1 MRLFW
6 VGLILVLFFSSCQET
21 KTDKGEI
28 IVSVYG
34 KNLYKTDLGDI
45 FYEGISYNDSVLRSK
60 VYIDR
65 WVRNQLLVRQAEINL
80 DPTQLDFSKRIE
92 EYRTSLIINKYETE
106 LINQNLDEEVTE
118 NQIYEYYNNN
128 NDEFRL
134 NRDIAR
140 VVSVTVAKDSKKKWT
155 FHNMLRDHDSIMV
168 DSIISMAEKYAVAY
182 DMNIE
187 EWRNLNDVV
196 EQYNLKVKDNKSF
209 LGKNKFMVLYDDL
222 HTTYIRFC
230 ECRFIADLT
239 PCELETERIKY
250 IILNNR
256 KKELLEKLYDDL
268 YSKALQDNAFEMYNL
283 KLKVDN

>member
-6 VGLILVLFFSSCQET
+6 VGLILIMFFSSCQEK

-34 KNLYKTDLGDI
+34 KNLYKTDLDDI
-45 FYEGISYNDSVLRSK
+45 FYEGISYSDSVLRSK

-65 WVRNQLLVRQAEINL
+65 WIQEQLIVHQAENNL
-80 DPTQLDFSKRIE
+80 EPEQLDFSQRLE

-106 LINQNLDEEVTE
+106 LISQNLNNEITEE
-118 NQIYEYYNNN
+118 QILEYYDKNS
-128 NDEFRL
+128 DEFRL

-140 VVSVTVAKDSKKKWT
+140 VVSVTIDKDHKQRW
-155 FHNMLRDHDSIMV
+155 NIMNLLRDHDSVMV
-168 DSIISMAEKYAVAY
+168 DSITYMAEKYAVTY

-187 EWRNLNDVV
+187 EWRNINDIV
-196 EQYNLKVKDNKSF
+196 EQYNLKVKDNKAF
-209 LGKNKFMVLYDDL
+209 LNKNRFMIVYDDY

-230 ECRFIADLT
+230 ECRFISDLT

-256 KKELLEKLYDDL
+256 KKELLDQLYDDL
-268 YSKALQDNAFEMYNL
+268 YSNALQDKAIEIY
-283 KLKVDN
+283 